1 MKTSNF
7 WLMAAIFAA
16 MLMGCTNNSSKQPE
30 VRQTIEVKAKA
41 LTSTTQASTTV
52 FSDNDIVSYNG
63 ATGEIVFANTPQGK
77 AYEILSHYNKG
88 NLEFYLDGELLFKLN
103 CIVSDIQSNIINEP
117 LLRFELSYNS
127 GGDNNDDNPTDSA
140 SQQQT
145 PLYTAADGG
154 SNDTPK
160 WFIENGYPMGK
171 TINGK
176 RGNASTIDEQERDEN
191 AKKIMAGFLRFIE
204 ALKAKGKYIEQ

>member
-1 MKTSNF
+1 MKPSNF
-7 WLMAAIFAA
+7 RLMAAIFAA
-16 MLMGCTNNSSKQPE
+16 MLMGCANNSKQPE

-88 NLEFYLDGELLFKLN
+88 DLEFYLDGEPLFKLN

-127 GGDNNDDNPTDSA
+127 DGDNNDDNPTDSA
-140 SQQQT
+140 SQQQV
-145 PLYTAADGG
+145 PMYTAADGS

-160 WFIENGYPMGK
+160 WFIEDGYPMGK

>member
-1 MKTSNF
+1 M
-7 WLMAAIFAA
+7 
-16 MLMGCTNNSSKQPE
+16 
-30 VRQTIEVKAKA
+30 
-41 LTSTTQASTTV
+41 
-52 FSDNDIVSYNG
+52 
-63 ATGEIVFANTPQGK
+63 
-77 AYEILSHYNKG
+77 
-88 NLEFYLDGELLFKLN
+88 EFYLDGELLFKLN

-140 SQQQT
+140 SQQQV
-145 PLYTAADGG
+145 PMYTAADGS

-160 WFIENGYPMGK
+160 WFIEDGYPMGK

>member
-1 MKTSNF
+1 M
-7 WLMAAIFAA
+7 
-16 MLMGCTNNSSKQPE
+16 
-30 VRQTIEVKAKA
+30 
-41 LTSTTQASTTV
+41 
-52 FSDNDIVSYNG
+52 
-63 ATGEIVFANTPQGK
+63 
-77 AYEILSHYNKG
+77 
-88 NLEFYLDGELLFKLN
+88 EFYLDGELLFKLN

-127 GGDNNDDNPTDSA
+127 GEDNNDDNPTDSA
-140 SQQQT
+140 SQQQV
-145 PLYTAADGG
+145 PMYTAADGG

-160 WFIENGYPMGK
+160 WFIEDGYPMGK

-204 ALKAKGKYIEQ
+204 VLKAKGKYIEQ

>member
-1 MKTSNF
+1 M
-7 WLMAAIFAA
+7 
-16 MLMGCTNNSSKQPE
+16 
-30 VRQTIEVKAKA
+30 
-41 LTSTTQASTTV
+41 
-52 FSDNDIVSYNG
+52 
-63 ATGEIVFANTPQGK
+63 
-77 AYEILSHYNKG
+77 
-88 NLEFYLDGELLFKLN
+88 N

-140 SQQQT
+140 SQQQV
-145 PLYTAADGG
+145 PMYTAADGG

-160 WFIENGYPMGK
+160 WFIEDGYPMGK

>member
-1 MKTSNF
+1 MKPSNF
-7 WLMAAIFAA
+7 RLMAAIFAA
-16 MLMGCTNNSSKQPE
+16 MLMGCANNSKQPE

-88 NLEFYLDGELLFKLN
+88 DLEFYLDGELLFKLN

-145 PLYTAADGG
+145 PLYTAADSG

-160 WFIENGYPMGK
+160 WFIEDGYPMGK

-176 RGNASTIDEQERDEN
+176 RNNATIDEQERDEN

-204 ALKAKGKYIEQ
+204 VLKAKGKYIEQ

>member
-1 MKTSNF
+1 MKIYNT
-7 WLMAAIFAA
+7 
-16 MLMGCTNNSSKQPE
+16 
-30 VRQTIEVKAKA
+30 
-41 LTSTTQASTTV
+41 LTRRKEE
-52 FSDNDIVSYNG
+52 
-63 ATGEIVFANTPQGK
+63 EIVFANTPQGK

-88 NLEFYLDGELLFKLN
+88 DLEFYLDGELLFKLN

-127 GGDNNDDNPTDSA
+127 GGDNNDDNPTDFA
-140 SQQQT
+140 SQQQV
-145 PLYTAADGG
+145 PMYTAADGS

-160 WFIENGYPMGK
+160 WFIKDGYPIGK

-176 RGNASTIDEQERDEN
+176 KGNASTIDEQERDEN

>member
-1 MKTSNF
+1 MKPSNF
-7 WLMAAIFAA
+7 RLMAAIFAA
-16 MLMGCTNNSSKQPE
+16 MLMGCANNSKQPE

-88 NLEFYLDGELLFKLN
+88 DLEFYLDGELLFKLN

-145 PLYTAADGG
+145 PLYTAADSG

-160 WFIENGYPMGK
+160 WFIEDGYPMGK

-176 RGNASTIDEQERDEN
+176 RNNATIDEQERDEN